1 MLKGSYFRS
10 EINKVMNQFVEKC
23 KNIGQNES
31 NQNNFNGDSHLK
43 PVTINS
49 NHDKVLAVSLGTQT
63 YRDILESNKTV
74 QKQSKNVKTQ
84 QNIPSYKESNPT
96 TSKSNKSKSGKKSQ
110 MDKPNRARTNQEH
123 PPSRKLII
131 RD

>member
-1 MLKGSYFRS
+1 
-10 EINKVMNQFVEKC
+10 MNQLVEKC

-49 NHDKVLAVSLGTQT
+49 NHDKVLVVSPGTQT

-84 QNIPSYKESNPT
+84 QNIPRSRI
-96 TSKSNKSKSGKKSQ
+96 
-110 MDKPNRARTNQEH
+110 KPNNF
-123 PPSRKLII
+123 KIK
-131 RD
+131 